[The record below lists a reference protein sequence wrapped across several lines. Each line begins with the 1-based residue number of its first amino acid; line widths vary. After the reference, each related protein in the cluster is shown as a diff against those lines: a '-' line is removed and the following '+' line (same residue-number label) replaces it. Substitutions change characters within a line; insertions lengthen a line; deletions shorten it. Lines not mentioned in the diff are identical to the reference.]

1 MITQGI
7 SDSSAATTT
16 DIHSNEAVSATV
28 ERFQRLF
35 NTLSAGNVS
44 GLAEVYSEDV
54 CFSDPFGSVSG
65 RRELQAY
72 FEKVY
77 TNVRSCRFDFAEVI
91 VNGDQACLSWVMH
104 LQHPKLRRGR
114 EITVHGMTHLKVRD
128 GRVQFHR
135 DYFDGAELLYG
146 NLPMLGGAIR
156 WIRNYA
162 S

>member
-1 MITQGI
+1 MSIQGTI
-7 SDSSAATTT
+7 DNSGATAT
-16 DIHSNEAVSATV
+16 DIYQNEAVSATV

-35 NTLSAGNVS
+35 NTLSSGNIA

-54 CFSDPFGSVSG
+54 HFNDPFGEVHG
-65 RRELQAY
+65 LGELQDY

-77 TNVRSCRFDFAEVI
+77 TNVRSCRFDFASVI
-91 VNGDQACLSWVMH
+91 ISDNEACLTWVMY
-104 LQHPKLRRGR
+104 LQHPRLRRGR
-114 EITVHGMTHLKVRD
+114 EITVHGTSHLVIGN
-128 GRVQFHR
+128 GRVQSHR

-146 NLPMLGGAIR
+146 NLPILGSAIQ